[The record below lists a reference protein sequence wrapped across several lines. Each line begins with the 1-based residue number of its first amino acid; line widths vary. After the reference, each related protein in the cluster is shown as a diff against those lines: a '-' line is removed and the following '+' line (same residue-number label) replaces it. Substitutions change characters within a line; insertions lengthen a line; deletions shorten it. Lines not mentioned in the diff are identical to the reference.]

1 MSEHRCEVCGRTF
14 EQAMHLRV
22 HMTSHEP
29 DAEAA
34 REQNA
39 ALRELEAEERA
50 LAEAAREYN
59 AARTLRVGENHAA
72 REAQSD
78 QHRGRAR
85 GPAPRQWSLRRLH
98 TTKGWTRYTD
108 PASGHEYLYNDTTGE
123 SRWVEDAAPREQQA
137 FPPAGRPV
145 TQMSRQQT
153 VRWASVQPSLA
164 ARRRGTPSAARVYAD
179 SDAPETQAMDRDGG
193 GDVAPADRRLPP
205 IDVTQYANTGPIH
218 RRNRPDTEYMS
229 TSEILEKV
237 YECKCCCVMS
247 APTCDCVLGCGNCE
261 CDCSTCQCECD
272 PSGNRPCGCTNR
284 DHDCDCRECTAC
296 RCCTCVCILVLASLV
311 LTSTGWYRRR
321 RRRAVDDPYNG
332 SF

>member
-1 MSEHRCEVCGRTF
+1 
-14 EQAMHLRV
+14 
-22 HMTSHEP
+22 
-29 DAEAA
+29 
-34 REQNA
+34 
-39 ALRELEAEERA
+39 
-50 LAEAAREYN
+50 
-59 AARTLRVGENHAA
+59 
-72 REAQSD
+72 
-78 QHRGRAR
+78 
-85 GPAPRQWSLRRLH
+85 
-98 TTKGWTRYTD
+98 
-108 PASGHEYLYNDTTGE
+108 
-123 SRWVEDAAPREQQA
+123 
-137 FPPAGRPV
+137 
-145 TQMSRQQT
+145 MSRQQT

-179 SDAPETQAMDRDGG
+179 SDAPETKAMDRDGG

-218 RRNRPDTEYMS
+218 RHNRPDTEYMS

-272 PSGNRPCGCTNR
+272 PMCDGNRPCGCTNR

-321 RRRAVDDPYNG
+321 RRRAVDDRDVCCG
-332 SF
+332 F